1 MSTIVVDDDH
11 IASKVV
17 EKLTPTLQTLI
28 ANEIAKVIAPTS
40 ASPKYADAK
49 NNPLGSP
56 NAFLVAA
63 RRNDFAT
70 FRRKRRIT
78 ALWADVE
85 RWLESRKRP
94 SVVQANPLD
103 GRALLEQ
110 SHAKKRNRTSLG
122 GTAA

>member
-1 MSTIVVDDDH
+1 MSTIVLDDDQ

-17 EKLTPTLQTLI
+17 EKLIPTLQAMI
-28 ANEIAKVIAPTS
+28 ATAIAEVTAPTP

-85 RWLESRKRP
+85 RCLESRKRP
-94 SVVQANPLD
+94 SVVRTSSLD
-103 GRALLEQ
+103 GRTLLELSQ
-110 SHAKKRNRTSLG
+110 AKKRPRRSLG

>member
-17 EKLTPTLQTLI
+17 EKLTPTLQAMI
-28 ANEIAKVIAPTS
+28 ATAIAEVIVPTS

-78 ALWADVE
+78 ALWVDVE
-85 RWLESRKRP
+85 RSLEGRKRP
-94 SVVQANPLD
+94 SVVHADPLD
-103 GRALLEQ
+103 GRALLER
-110 SHAKKRNRTSLG
+110 SHAKKRLRTSLG
-122 GTAA
+122 GTAR

>member
-1 MSTIVVDDDH
+1 MSTIVLDDDH

-28 ANEIAKVIAPTS
+28 ATAIAELLAPTS

-78 ALWADVE
+78 ALWVDVE
-85 RWLESRKRP
+85 RWLEGRKRP
-94 SVVQANPLD
+94 SVVRASSLD
-103 GRALLEQ
+103 GRALLAQ
-110 SHAKKRNRTSLG
+110 SQAKKRLRRPLG

>member
-1 MSTIVVDDDH
+1 MSTLVLDDDH
-11 IASKVV
+11 IANKVV
-17 EKLTPTLQTLI
+17 EKLTPTLQALI
-28 ANEIAKVIAPTS
+28 ATAIAGVLVPTS
-40 ASPKYADAK
+40 AAPKYADAK

-78 ALWADVE
+78 AVWVDVE
-85 RWLESRKRP
+85 SWLESRKRP
-94 SVVQANPLD
+94 SVVPASSLD

-110 SHAKKRNRTSLG
+110 SHAKKRPRRPLG
-122 GTAA
+122 GAAA

>member
-1 MSTIVVDDDH
+1 MSTIVLDDDH

-17 EKLTPTLQTLI
+17 EKLTPTLHALI
-28 ANEIAKVIAPTS
+28 TTAIAEVVVPTS

-49 NNPLGSP
+49 NNPLGSS

-78 ALWADVE
+78 ALWVDVE
-85 RWLESRKRP
+85 RSLEGRKPP
-94 SVVQANPLD
+94 SSAHADPLN
-103 GRALLEQ
+103 GHALLEQ
-110 SHAKKRNRTSLG
+110 SHAKKRLRRSLG